1 MTTIY
6 MIRAQRGGYLTG
18 AVYATEEAALS
29 DAVAL
34 PESVGWT
41 RVVPVPLLAS
51 PEDVAA
57 YRAEQAA
64 EAARIAS
71 LQANEPMRFE
81 VSITGEVK

>member
-51 PEDVAA
+51 PEEVATH
-57 YRAEQAA
+57 RAEQAA
-64 EAARIAS
+64 EASRMADLHAAS
-71 LQANEPMRFE
+71 PLQFN
-81 VSITGEVK
+81 VSITGEVR